1 MLFRS
6 VAREVAAVFVQEGR
20 VGGDVGCGG
29 AREDVAGGTEVGG
42 TRVARDTGG
51 SGRNR
56 GGAGVA
62 VEGEGH
68 GEVGR
73 GW

>member
-1 MLFRS
+1 M
-6 VAREVAAVFVQEGR
+6 
-20 VGGDVGCGG
+20 GGDVGCGG